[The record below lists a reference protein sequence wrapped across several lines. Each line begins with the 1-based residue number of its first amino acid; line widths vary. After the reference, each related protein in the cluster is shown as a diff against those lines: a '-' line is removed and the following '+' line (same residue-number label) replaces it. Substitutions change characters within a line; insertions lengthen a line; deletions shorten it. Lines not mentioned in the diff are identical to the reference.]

1 MKATE
6 RLQQHIDKHYAGSA
20 SRFAREHRFDVSEL
34 TRILRGERGKNMTV
48 RTALKIERACAGRRP
63 EVPIKLWAEV

>member
-6 RLQQHIDKHYAGSA
+6 RLQQHIDKHYEGSA
-20 SRFAREHRFDVSEL
+20 SRFAREHGFDVSEL

-48 RTALKIERACAGRRP
+48 RTAAKIEKACAGRRP
-63 EVPIKLWAEV
+63 EIPIKLWAEA